1 MNTAQSLHC
10 PNCTA
15 PLHIQDK
22 QALVACLY
30 CNSTLYLTYGKTVQ
44 PAAAARPD
52 VPPEVVDEVKRLLVL
67 GQRIKATGYY
77 AKAAQVSE
85 GDAAATIATIQ
96 QSLGYAPPLNNVG
109 LLMFLGY
116 EILALVG
123 LGLGLAL
130 LLSGRTWLG
139 VGLMVLA
146 VLFAIVIMLGL
157 GRGLPGYL
165 LERRGQPAFAVI
177 QKTWPIKQFAVRG
190 RNPNFATLQRFL
202 LEIHLPNQ
210 PIYQAE
216 ANGIVSE
223 TSQPR
228 FQPGSHLSV
237 KVDLSSPHKIVIIGP
252 AE

>member
-1 MNTAQSLHC
+1 MNVAQSLHC

-15 PLHIQDK
+15 PLTIQG
-22 QALVACLY
+22 QPVLVACLY
-30 CNSTLYLTYGKTVQ
+30 CNATLYLTYRQSAQ

-67 GQRIKATGYY
+67 GQRIKATDYY

-85 GDAAATIATIQ
+85 GDAAAVIATIQ
-96 QSLGYAPPLNNVG
+96 QSLGYAPPLTPNG

-116 EILALVG
+116 ELIALLGLSAGLILLLNGRIG
-123 LGLGLAL
+123 LGG
-130 LLSGRTWLG
+130 G
-139 VGLMVLA
+139 VMGLA
-146 VLFAIVIMLGL
+146 VLFGVVVRMGL

-165 LERRGQPAFAVI
+165 LERRGQPALAVI
-177 QKTWPIKQFAVRG
+177 QKTWRINQFAIRG
-190 RNPNFATLQRFL
+190 PNPNFATLQRFL

-216 ANGIVSE
+216 ANGIVSD

-228 FQPGSHLSV
+228 FQPGSRLAV
-237 KVDLSSPHKIVIIGP
+237 KVDPSNPRNIVIIGP
-252 AE
+252 VE

>member
-1 MNTAQSLHC
+1 MNAAQSLHC

-30 CNSTLYLTYGKTVQ
+30 CNSTLYLTYGKTAQ

-67 GQRIKATGYY
+67 GQRIKATDYY

-85 GDAAATIATIQ
+85 RDAAAAIATIQ
-96 QSLGYAPPLNNVG
+96 KSLGYAPPLTNSG

-116 EILALVG
+116 EAA
-123 LGLGLAL
+123 AL
-130 LLSGRTWLG
+130 LGFITGLVLLLTGPTWLG
-139 VGLMVLA
+139 GGLMLLA
-146 VLFAIVIMLGL
+146 VLFGTVVMMGL

-165 LERRGQPAFAVI
+165 LERRGQPALAVI
-177 QKTWPIKQFAVRG
+177 QKTWPINQFAVRG
-190 RNPNFATLQRFL
+190 PNPNFATLQRFL

-210 PIYQAE
+210 PLYQAE
-216 ANGIVSE
+216 ANSIISE

-228 FQPGSHLSV
+228 FQPGSRLAI
-237 KVDLSSPHKIVIIGP
+237 KVDPSNPHKIVIIGP
-252 AE
+252 AG